1 MKIGAKIALG
11 FASVL
16 VLTAV
21 VGAIGWIGLAGYASG
36 VDRAQNLSDLVVDL
50 HKLPLHI
57 ADFEDGD
64 DEAGL
69 VKAEQI
75 LDHTLDGIGEPIERG
90 ESSSMAAVAGQ
101 LRNYRAELERYG
113 ELHGTSRNRQLIMEK
128 TAEKIDQNAAEIF
141 AQNYDNYEKGLF
153 ILEELER
160 QGEIRFAFF
169 DGANGVVR
177 AVLSAG
183 EAEAAYQAEPSQEAS
198 ARAASL
204 MKGVYLSVLSLRKV
218 AKKAGEEAEAIKA
231 LSEGVK
237 EYRKFFGRFIEAV
250 EDQSNVSATKRALDD
265 VSQRVQKLAEG
276 IADRQKKTFATISE
290 QAASAR
296 DKVRKAFAAATLSMR
311 LRTTLAELHDA
322 EREFFH
328 RRDPAVADR
337 IVVMMEAVSALLADL
352 AAQNGDEDEK
362 LQETIALLPEHRRS
376 FTTASAASIGQTET
390 MAAMHELES
399 EILRLAN
406 DDAEKA
412 VADMALL
419 YEWGRLS
426 IAMFGLIAL
435 VLGVFISIITGQR
448 ISRPIKALT
457 SSIAD
462 LAKGNAYVTIP
473 ELKRADEIGD
483 MARSMGVI
491 RETGVRAMRAQ
502 KTLENTE
509 ACLMMVDSDGRVS
522 HVNAAFC
529 ALADAVGGAVGG
541 ELAGFAASV
550 FEGQPF
556 DAFHNEP
563 ALHRERL
570 AQLREP
576 AGTLISAGGQS
587 FDLKL
592 NPVFDDHGIAI
603 GTVVSWRDQTLQ
615 MRLEAEVEA
624 LIDRAASGNLEGRLA
639 TAGVGGFMLT
649 LCQGM
654 NRLMDTVESGVKA
667 ASGVMSAL
675 ASGDLTKE
683 MNGNY
688 HGIFQELQN
697 DSNRMRV
704 QLSSIATSIIGATDT
719 LSAAVKE
726 IGSGTSDLTSRTEAQ
741 STSVEETSMAMTDVT
756 DMVGHNTQSAMQA
769 NQIAT
774 TTRSAAD
781 SGHQVVGQAV
791 EAMEGIQTA
800 AAKVTDI
807 VSMIDE
813 IAFQTN
819 LLALN
824 AAVEAARAGE
834 AGKGFAVVA
843 SEVRALAQRS
853 AEASGEIK
861 QLIEGTVSEI
871 GNGVSLVQQVGGGL
885 QEIVQSV
892 NALADLVSEIT
903 SGSQEQTTQLTHV
916 GQAVSEMG
924 TMAGQNAALA
934 KQTMA
939 AIRSQGQQVGELQR
953 LVGFF
958 KIESAR
964 ESRQIIHR
972 RSHEGSNA

>member
-21 VGAIGWIGLAGYASG
+21 VAAIGWIGLAGYASG
-36 VDRAQNLSDLVVDL
+36 VGKAQNLSDLVVDL

-64 DEAGL
+64 DGAGL
-69 VKAEQI
+69 AKADQI
-75 LDHTLDGIGEPIERG
+75 LDHTLDGIGASVDG
-90 ESSSMAAVAGQ
+90 EKTASMAAIAGQ
-101 LRNYRAELERYG
+101 LRDYQSVLGRYG
-113 ELHGTSRNRQLIMEK
+113 ELHETSRRRQLIMQR
-128 TAEKIDQNAAEIF
+128 TAEQIDQNAATIF
-141 AQNYDNYEKGLF
+141 EQNYDDYQKGLF
-153 ILEELER
+153 ILEDLER
-160 QGEIRFAFF
+160 QGETRFSFF
-169 DGANGVVR
+169 DAANGVMR

-183 EAEAAYQAEPSQEAS
+183 QAEAAYQAEPSPEAS

-231 LSEGVK
+231 LSAGVK
-237 EYRKFFGRFIEAV
+237 NYRKVFGRFIQAV
-250 EDQSNVSATKRALDD
+250 EDQSDVSAAKRALDD
-265 VSQRVQKLAEG
+265 VSQDVQKLAEG

-296 DKVRKAFAAATLSMR
+296 NKVSKAFAAATLSMR
-311 LRTTLAELHDA
+311 LQTTLAELHDVEQA
-322 EREFFH
+322 FFR
-328 RRDPAVADR
+328 RRDPAIAER
-337 IVVMMEAVSALLADL
+337 IVATMETASALLDDL
-352 AAQNGDEDEK
+352 STQSNKDAI
-362 LQETIALLPEHRRS
+362 LQETMALLPGYREA
-376 FTTASAASIGQTET
+376 FAKASEASIGQTEAMAT
-390 MAAMHELES
+390 MNALETG
-399 EILRLAN
+399 ILDIAN
-406 DDAEKA
+406 QDAERA

-426 IAMFGLIAL
+426 IAVFGLIAMG
-435 VLGVFISIITGQR
+435 LGAVISIITSRR
-448 ISRPIKALT
+448 ITKPIKALT

-473 ELKRADEIGD
+473 ELKRPDEIGD

-491 RETGVRAMRAQ
+491 RETGVKAMRAQ

-522 HVNAAFC
+522 HVNAAFR
-529 ALADAVGGAVGG
+529 ALAESVKGAIGG
-541 ELAGFAASV
+541 ELAGFSANV
-550 FEGQPF
+550 FEGQSF
-556 DAFHNEP
+556 DDFQNEP
-563 ALHRERL
+563 ALQRDRL
-570 AQLREP
+570 SQLREP
-576 AGTLISAGGQS
+576 TSALISAGGQS

-603 GTVVSWRDQTLQ
+603 GTVVSWRNQTLQ
-615 MRLEAEVEA
+615 IRLEAEVEA

-639 TAGVGGFMLT
+639 TAGVDGFMLT

-654 NRLMDTVESGVKA
+654 NRLMDTVENGVKA

-675 ASGDLTKE
+675 ASGDLTRE
-683 MNGNY
+683 MNGTY
-688 HGIFQELQN
+688 HGIFEDLQN
-697 DSNRMRV
+697 DSNRMRM
-704 QLSSIATSIIGATDT
+704 QLSSIATSIIAATDT

-741 STSVEETSMAMTDVT
+741 STSVEETSTAMGDVT
-756 DMVGHNTQSAMQA
+756 EMVGHNTQSAMQA

-774 TTRSAAD
+774 KTRSAAD

-791 EAMEGIQTA
+791 QAMEGIQTA
-800 AAKVTDI
+800 ATKVTDI

-861 QLIEGTVSEI
+861 HLIEGTVNEI

-892 NALADLVSEIT
+892 NSLADLVSEIT
-903 SGSQEQTTQLTHV
+903 RGSQEQSSQLTQV

-924 TMAGQNAALA
+924 AMAGQNAALA

-939 AIRSQGQQVGELQR
+939 AVRSQDQQVGELER

-958 KIESAR
+958 KIENAR
-964 ESRQIIHR
+964 QPVT
-972 RSHEGSNA
+972 

>member
-16 VLTAV
+16 ALTAV
-21 VGAIGWIGLAGYASG
+21 VAAIGWTGLAGYASG
-36 VDRAQNLSDLVVDL
+36 VDKARNLSDLVVDL
-50 HKLPLHI
+50 HKLPMHL
-57 ADFEDGD
+57 ANFEEGD

-69 VKAEQI
+69 AKAEQI
-75 LDHTLDGIGEPIERG
+75 LDRTLVNLGDRVARDDG
-90 ESSSMAAVAGQ
+90 SSMAAVVGQ
-101 LRNYRAELERYG
+101 LGNYQQALGRYG
-113 ELHGTSRNRQLIMEK
+113 ELHETSRDRQVVMEE
-128 TAEKIDQNAAEIF
+128 TAEKIGQKATKIF
-141 AQNYDNYEKGLF
+141 ERNYDQYLKGLF

-160 QGEIRFAFF
+160 QSEIRFAFF
-169 DGANGVVR
+169 DRANAVMHS
-177 AVLSAG
+177 VLSAG
-183 EAEAAYQAEPSQEAS
+183 LAEAAYQADPSPEAS
-198 ARAASL
+198 ELAASL
-204 MKGVYLSVLSLRKV
+204 MKAVYLSVLSLRKV

-231 LSEGVK
+231 LSKGVK
-237 EYRKFFGRFIEAV
+237 DYRKSFGRFIQAV
-250 EDQSNVSATKRALDD
+250 EDQSNVSQAKRALDD
-265 VSQRVQKLAEG
+265 VSRKVQELAQG
-276 IADRQKKTFATISE
+276 IADRQKKIFATISE
-290 QAASAR
+290 QAAAAR
-296 DKVRKAFAAATLSMR
+296 GKVGKAFSAATLSMR
-311 LRTTLAELHDA
+311 LRTTLAELREA
-322 EREFFH
+322 EQAFFL

-337 IVVMMEAVSALLADL
+337 IVAMMGTVSTILADL
-352 AAQNGDEDEK
+352 AEQSGDDDEV
-362 LQETIALLPEHRRS
+362 LQETIALLPEYRRA
-376 FTTASAASIGQTET
+376 FATASEASIGQTDAL
-390 MAAMHELES
+390 AAMHAMEA
-399 EILRLAN
+399 EILLLAN
-406 DDAEKA
+406 QDATKA

-426 IAMFGLIAL
+426 IAAFGLIAL
-435 VLGVFISIITGQR
+435 VFGALISIITGRR

-473 ELKRADEIGD
+473 ELNRADEIGD

-491 RETGVRAMRAQ
+491 RETGAKAMRAQ

-509 ACLMMVDSDGRVS
+509 ACLMMVDSDGRVT
-522 HVNAAFC
+522 HVNAAFR
-529 ALADAVGGAVGG
+529 ALAEGVRSAVGS
-541 ELAGFAASV
+541 ELTGFSGSV

-563 ALHRERL
+563 SLQRERL
-570 AQLREP
+570 AQLRTP
-576 AGTLISAGGQS
+576 FGVLISAGGQS

-615 MRLEAEVEA
+615 MRLETEVEA
-624 LIDRAASGNLEGRLA
+624 LIDRATSGNLEGRLA
-639 TAGVGGFMLT
+639 TAGVDGFMLT

-683 MNGNY
+683 MNGTY
-688 HGIFQELQN
+688 HGIFEELQN

-704 QLSSIATSIIGATDT
+704 QLSSIATNIIGATET
-719 LSAAVKE
+719 LSVAVKE
-726 IGSGTSDLTSRTEAQ
+726 IGSGTSDLTSRTQAQ
-741 STSVEETSMAMTDVT
+741 STSVDETSIAMADVT
-756 DMVGHNTQSAMQA
+756 EMVGCNTQSAMQA

-861 QLIEGTVSEI
+861 HLIEGTVSEI

-903 SGSQEQTTQLTHV
+903 RGSQEQTTQLTHV

-924 TMAGQNAALA
+924 TMAGQNASLA

-939 AIRSQGQQVGELQR
+939 AVRSQGQQVDELER

-958 KIESAR
+958 KIKSA
-964 ESRQIIHR
+964 
-972 RSHEGSNA
+972 GNTLT

>member
-1 MKIGAKIALG
+1 MKIGTKIALG
-11 FASVL
+11 FACVL
-16 VLTAV
+16 ALTAV
-21 VGAIGWIGLAGYASG
+21 VAGIGWTGLAGYASG
-36 VDRAQNLSDLVVDL
+36 VGKAQNLSDLVIDL
-50 HKLPLHI
+50 HRLPLHI
-57 ADFEDGD
+57 GDFEDGD

-69 VKAEQI
+69 AKASGI
-75 LDHTLDGIGEPIERG
+75 LDQTLNRFGDPAEPQA
-90 ESSSMAAVAGQ
+90 SASMSAMVGRLHEYQDTLA
-101 LRNYRAELERYG
+101 RYG
-113 ELHGTSRNRQLIMEK
+113 DFHATSRERRLVMDS
-128 TAEKIDQNAAEIF
+128 TAKQIDQKATQIF
-141 AQNYDNYEKGLF
+141 EQNYDDYQKGLF
-153 ILEELER
+153 ILEDLE
-160 QGEIRFAFF
+160 QQSETRFAFF
-169 DGANGVVR
+169 DGANAVMR
-177 AVLSAG
+177 AVLAAG
-183 EAEAAYQAEPSQEAS
+183 QAEASYQADPSPEAS
-198 ARAASL
+198 ERAASL

-231 LSEGVK
+231 LSNGVK
-237 EYRKFFGRFIEAV
+237 DYRKSFGRFIEAV
-250 EDQSNVSATKRALDD
+250 EEQSNVVDAKRALDG
-265 VSQRVQKLAEG
+265 VSQDVQQLAQG
-276 IADRQKKTFATISE
+276 IADRQKTAFSTISD
-290 QAASAR
+290 QAAWAR
-296 DKVRKAFAAATLSMR
+296 DKVGKAFAAATLSMT

-322 EREFFH
+322 EQEFFR
-328 RRDPAVADR
+328 RRDPAVSDR
-337 IVVMMEAVSALLADL
+337 IVAMMETVSVLLTDL
-352 AAQNGDEDEK
+352 AAQRADDDGVI
-362 LQETIALLPEHRRS
+362 QETIVLLPKYRS
-376 FTTASAASIGQTET
+376 AYATASAASLGQTDT
-390 MAAMHELES
+390 MKAMHALETD
-399 EILRLAN
+399 ILHLAN
-406 DDAEKA
+406 QDADKA

-426 IAMFGLIAL
+426 IATIGLVAL
-435 VLGVFISIITGQR
+435 VLGAFTSVVTGRRIT
-448 ISRPIKALT
+448 RPIKALT

-491 RETGVRAMRAQ
+491 RETGARAMRAQ

-522 HVNAAFC
+522 HVNAAF
-529 ALADAVGGAVGG
+529 AAMADGVRGAVGA
-541 ELAGFAASV
+541 ELPGFAGDA
-550 FEGQPF
+550 FEGQSF
-556 DAFHNEP
+556 DSFHNEP
-563 ALHRERL
+563 SLQLERL
-570 AQLREP
+570 GQIRTPTGA
-576 AGTLISAGGQS
+576 LITAGGQS

-615 MRLEAEVEA
+615 MRLEAGVEA

-639 TAGVGGFMLT
+639 TDGVDGFMLT

-654 NRLMDTVESGVKA
+654 NRLMDTVENGVKA

-683 MNGNY
+683 MNGTY
-688 HGIFQELQN
+688 HGIFEELQN

-704 QLSSIATSIIGATDT
+704 QLSSIATNIIAATDT

-726 IGSGTSDLTSRTEAQ
+726 IGSGTSDLTSRTQAQ
-741 STSVEETSMAMTDVT
+741 STSVEETSTAMADVT
-756 DMVGHNTQSAMQA
+756 EMVGHNTQSAMQA

-807 VSMIDE
+807 VTMIDE

-861 QLIEGTVSEI
+861 HLIEGTVSEI
-871 GNGVSLVQQVGGGL
+871 GNGVSLVQEVGGGL

-892 NALADLVSEIT
+892 NSLADLVSEIT
-903 SGSQEQTTQLTHV
+903 RGSQEQSTQLTHV

-939 AIRSQGQQVGELQR
+939 AVRSQGQQVGELER

-958 KIESAR
+958 KIERAGKTIAS
-964 ESRQIIHR
+964 
-972 RSHEGSNA
+972 

>member
-1 MKIGAKIALG
+1 MKIGTKIALG
-11 FASVL
+11 FACVL

-21 VGAIGWIGLAGYASG
+21 VAAIGWIGLAGYASG
-36 VDRAQNLSDLVVDL
+36 VGKAQRLSDLVVNL
-50 HKLPLHI
+50 HRLPLHI
-57 ADFEDGD
+57 GDFEDGD

-69 VKAEQI
+69 AKAEEI
-75 LDHTLDGIGEPIERG
+75 LEQTLDRFGNPAARNDNA
-90 ESSSMAAVAGQ
+90 SMAAAVGQ
-101 LRNYRAELERYG
+101 LHEYQDALGRYG
-113 ELHGTSRNRQLIMEK
+113 KFYATSRDRRLVMDTTSK
-128 TAEKIDQNAAEIF
+128 TIDQKASAIF
-141 AQNYDNYEKGLF
+141 DQNYDDYQKGLF
-153 ILEELER
+153 ILEELE
-160 QGEIRFAFF
+160 QQSETRFAFF
-169 DGANGVVR
+169 DGANAVMR
-177 AVLSAG
+177 AVLAAG
-183 EAEAAYQAEPSQEAS
+183 QAEAVYQADPSPEAS
-198 ARAASL
+198 ERAASL

-218 AKKAGEEAEAIKA
+218 AKKTGEEAEAIKA
-231 LSEGVK
+231 LSNGVK
-237 EYRKFFGRFIEAV
+237 DYRKSFGRFIQAV
-250 EDQSNVSATKRALDD
+250 EDQSDVGGTKRALDD
-265 VSQRVQKLAEG
+265 VSQEVQKLAKG
-276 IADRQKKTFATISE
+276 IADRQKKTFATISD
-290 QAASAR
+290 QAALAR
-296 DKVRKAFAAATLSMR
+296 GKVGKAFAAATLSMK

-322 EREFFH
+322 KQEFFR
-328 RRDPAVADR
+328 RRDSAVNDR
-337 IVVMMEAVSALLADL
+337 IVAMMETASTLLADL
-352 AAQNGDEDEK
+352 AAQRADDDDVI
-362 LQETIALLPEHRRS
+362 QETIALLPTYRS
-376 FTTASAASIGQTET
+376 AYAAASAASLGQTET
-390 MAAMHELES
+390 MTAMHALETD
-399 EILRLAN
+399 ILQLAN
-406 DDAEKA
+406 QDANDA
-412 VADMALL
+412 VGDMALL

-426 IAMFGLIAL
+426 IAAIGLVAL
-435 VLGVFISIITGQR
+435 VLGAFISIVTGRQIT
-448 ISRPIKALT
+448 RPIKALT
-457 SSIAD
+457 SSIGD
-462 LAKGNAYVTIP
+462 LARGNTYVTIP
-473 ELKRADEIGD
+473 EVRRADEIGD

-491 RETGVRAMRAQ
+491 RETGAKAMRAQ

-529 ALADAVGGAVGG
+529 AMADGVRAAVGT
-541 ELAGFAASV
+541 ELPGFSANA
-550 FEGQPF
+550 FEGQSF
-556 DAFHNEP
+556 DSFHNEP
-563 ALHRERL
+563 SLQLGRLGQVRASTGALI
-570 AQLREP
+570 A
-576 AGTLISAGGQS
+576 AGGQS

-639 TAGVGGFMLT
+639 TAEVDGFMLT

-654 NRLMDTVESGVKA
+654 NRLMDTVENGVKA

-683 MNGNY
+683 MNGTYN
-688 HGIFQELQN
+688 GIFEELKN

-704 QLSSIATSIIGATDT
+704 QLSSIATNIIAATDT

-726 IGSGTSDLTSRTEAQ
+726 IGSGTSDLTSRTQAQ
-741 STSVEETSMAMTDVT
+741 STSVEETSMAMADVT
-756 DMVGHNTQSAMQA
+756 EMVGHNTQSAMQA

-791 EAMEGIQTA
+791 EAMEGIQAA

-807 VSMIDE
+807 VTMIDE

-853 AEASGEIK
+853 AQASGEIK
-861 QLIEGTVSEI
+861 HLIEGTVSEI

-892 NALADLVSEIT
+892 NSLADLVSEIT
-903 SGSQEQTTQLTHV
+903 RGSQEQSTQLTHV

-939 AIRSQGQQVGELQR
+939 SVRSQGQQVGELER

-958 KIESAR
+958 KIENAGKN
-964 ESRQIIHR
+964 II
-972 RSHEGSNA
+972 

>member
-1 MKIGAKIALG
+1 MKIGTKISLG

-16 VLTAV
+16 ALTAV
-21 VGAIGWIGLAGYASG
+21 VAAIGWTGLSGYASG
-36 VDRAQNLSDLVVDL
+36 VGKAQGLSDLVVDL

-64 DEAGL
+64 DETGL
-69 VKAEQI
+69 AKADQI
-75 LDHTLDGIGEPIERG
+75 LDHTLDGIGDEGGRG
-90 ESSSMAAVAGQ
+90 EQSSMAAIAGQ
-101 LRNYRAELERYG
+101 LRDYRKVLGRYG
-113 ELHGTSRNRQLIMEK
+113 ELHETSRNRQVIMNK
-128 TAEKIDQNAAEIF
+128 TARQIDQNAAAIF
-141 AQNYDNYEKGLF
+141 AQNYDDYQKGLF

-160 QGEIRFAFF
+160 QGETRFSFF
-169 DGANGVVR
+169 DAANGVMR

-183 EAEAAYQAEPSQEAS
+183 QAEAAYQAEPSPEAS
-198 ARAASL
+198 ERAASL
-204 MKGVYLSVLSLRKV
+204 MKGVYLSVLSLRKI
-218 AKKAGEEAEAIKA
+218 AKKTGEEAEAIKA
-231 LSEGVK
+231 LSGGVK
-237 EYRKFFGRFIEAV
+237 DYRKVFGRFIQAV
-250 EDQSNVSATKRALDD
+250 EDQSNVSATKRVLDD
-265 VSQRVQKLAEG
+265 VSLRVQQLAEG
-276 IADRQKKTFATISE
+276 IADRQKTTFATISG
-290 QAASAR
+290 QAAAAR
-296 DKVRKAFAAATLSMR
+296 GRVGTAFTAATLSMT
-311 LRTTLAELHDA
+311 LRTTLAELRDA
-322 EREFFH
+322 EQVFFR
-328 RRDPAVADR
+328 RRDPADADR
-337 IVVMMEAVSALLADL
+337 IMTITETASGLLADL
-352 AAQNGDEDEK
+352 AEQSSGNEV
-362 LQETIALLPEHRRS
+362 LQETIALLPEYRTS
-376 FTTASAASIGQTET
+376 FAAASEASIGQTEA
-390 MAAMHELES
+390 MAAMRGLET

-406 DDAEKA
+406 DDAEQA
-412 VADMALL
+412 VANMALL
-419 YEWGRLS
+419 YDWGRLS
-426 IAMFGLIAL
+426 IAAFGLIAL
-435 VLGVFISIITGQR
+435 VLGAFISILTGQR
-448 ISRPIKALT
+448 ISKPIKALT
-457 SSIAD
+457 SSIGD

-491 RETGVRAMRAQ
+491 RETGIKAMRAQ

-529 ALADAVGGAVGG
+529 TLADGVRSAVGD
-541 ELAGFAASV
+541 ELAGFSASV
-550 FEGQPF
+550 FEGQLF

-563 ALHRERL
+563 ALQRERL

-576 AGTLISAGGQS
+576 AGMLISAGGQS

-603 GTVVSWRDQTLQ
+603 GTVVSWRDQSLQ
-615 MRLEAEVEA
+615 IRLEAEVEA
-624 LIDRAASGNLEGRLA
+624 LIDRAASGNLDGRLA
-639 TAGVGGFMLT
+639 TAGVEGFMLT

-683 MNGNY
+683 MNGTY
-688 HGIFQELQN
+688 SGIFEELQN
-697 DSNRMRV
+697 DSNRMRM
-704 QLSSIATSIIGATDT
+704 QLSSIATSIIAATDT

-741 STSVEETSMAMTDVT
+741 SRSVEETSTAMADATK
-756 DMVGHNTQSAMQA
+756 MVSHNTQSAMQA
-769 NQIAT
+769 NQIAM

-791 EAMEGIQTA
+791 EAMEGIETA
-800 AAKVTDI
+800 AGKVTDI

-861 QLIEGTVSEI
+861 HVIEGTVSEI

-892 NALADLVSEIT
+892 NSLADLVSEIT
-903 SGSQEQTTQLTHV
+903 RGSQEQSSQLTHV

-924 TMAGQNAALA
+924 MMAGQNASLA

-939 AIRSQGQQVGELQR
+939 AVRSQGQQVDELER

-958 KIESAR
+958 KIEKT
-964 ESRQIIHR
+964 RQHVT
-972 RSHEGSNA
+972 